1 MPPWSRVELLIRSA
15 RGNWTL
21 NDFFLNVCRWL
32 YFWKVEG
39 WIIYQCL
46 SCVLIHM
53 QARIKEWLK
62 MREGFFFFNNP
73 YNYLKLHRLFHHS
86 FVSCLNSSLL
96 NIDFNSLPLML
107 CVCVCV
113 FRCVGVC
120 TLFLM
125 SCEVQMSHC

>member
-1 MPPWSRVELLIRSA
+1 MDNLSVPQLCPDPYAGSHQRVTEDERRL
-15 RGNWTL
+15 
-21 NDFFLNVCRWL
+21 
-32 YFWKVEG
+32 
-39 WIIYQCL
+39 
-46 SCVLIHM
+46 
-53 QARIKEWLK
+53 
-62 MREGFFFFNNP
+62 FFFNNP